1 MNNDPLRDVLALFF
15 SVVRLLGV
23 RKISAMLGFGLVAAG
38 LGVLGAGSSGPA
50 AIRYEL
56 NAPLLATGGRVFACF
71 SDALMGP
78 AAGCGGIEV
87 KGVDISQVPDG
98 GGDHGLPWSQTMRLV
113 GTWDGQALTLTEA
126 PQPAQTAPGLP
137 QPCPQDFTP
146 QPGFDSIQ
154 LQIEVA
160 KALRNRG
167 IDVLM
172 STGCGGDTVGVVVP
186 VADEA
191 TVSWLTSRYHARVVG
206 WLRPLPSGP

>member
-1 MNNDPLRDVLALFF
+1 MFIA
-15 SVVRLLGV
+15 VVRLLGV
-23 RKISAMLGFGLVAAG
+23 RQSSAVLGFGFLAAG
-38 LGVLGAGSSGPA
+38 LGVLGAGSNGPA

-87 KGVDISQVPDG
+87 KAIDVSQVPDG
-98 GGDHGLPWSQTMRLV
+98 GGDHGSPWSQTMRLV
-113 GTWDGQALTLTEA
+113 GTWDGQALTLTEP
-126 PQPAQTAPGLP
+126 PQPAQKAPGLP
-137 QPCPQDFTP
+137 QPCTQDFSP

-160 KALRNRG
+160 DALRNRG

-172 STGCGGDTVGVVVP
+172 STGCDGMTVGVVLP
-186 VADEA
+186 VADDA
-191 TVSWLTSRYHARVVG
+191 TVDWLTRHYHVKVVG